1 MATCLFLD
9 NYEYM
14 IELLN
19 ERVDVNG
26 CSKFIVTENEIVN
39 KIVFDESN
47 NEIYIDGVEIDIS
60 SESVCEPPEL
70 QAYGE
75 FTYYGTTYQNVTLEQ
90 KVRNTTQSVLFV
102 ALQALF
108 SPASAVL
115 FTIAGA
121 IIQWASS
128 RQSNSYSVYV
138 TRVTEMYTNYI
149 AYRYTDYY
157 SVDGTT
163 VQTDQFEYWQ

>member
-19 ERVDVNG
+19 ERIDVNG

-60 SESVCEPPEL
+60 S
-70 QAYGE
+70 
-75 FTYYGTTYQNVTLEQ
+75 
-90 KVRNTTQSVLFV
+90 
-102 ALQALF
+102 
-108 SPASAVL
+108 
-115 FTIAGA
+115 
-121 IIQWASS
+121 
-128 RQSNSYSVYV
+128 
-138 TRVTEMYTNYI
+138 
-149 AYRYTDYY
+149 
-157 SVDGTT
+157 
-163 VQTDQFEYWQ
+163 

>member
-19 ERVDVNG
+19 ERIDVNG

-102 ALQALF
+102 AYKPFFLRQVLCCSQLQGPLF
-108 SPASAVL
+108 NGHQVVK
-115 FTIAGA
+115 A
-121 IIQWASS
+121 IVILYMLPELQKCILIILLIDIQIII
-128 RQSNSYSVYV
+128 V
-138 TRVTEMYTNYI
+138 
-149 AYRYTDYY
+149 
-157 SVDGTT
+157 
-163 VQTDQFEYWQ
+163 